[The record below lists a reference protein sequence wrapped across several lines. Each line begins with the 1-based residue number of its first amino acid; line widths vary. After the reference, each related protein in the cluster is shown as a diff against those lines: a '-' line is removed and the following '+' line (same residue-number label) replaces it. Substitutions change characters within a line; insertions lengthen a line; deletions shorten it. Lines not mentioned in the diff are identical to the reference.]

1 MKKILVTGATGQIGS
16 ELTMELRKIYG
27 DSHVIAAGHKH
38 PPSGELESSGP
49 FLFIDCCDVSHIK
62 SLFNDYE
69 IGQVYHL
76 ASILSAVAEKN
87 HLMAWKV
94 NVDGL
99 INLLEACRESGASLF
114 FPSSIGAFGPS
125 TPLVDTPQVTIQR
138 PATIY
143 GITKSTGE
151 LLCDY
156 YHNIF
161 GTDTRGL
168 RFPGLVSHAT
178 SPGGGTTDYAVEV
191 YYEALSRGHYECYLK
206 KDTRLDMMYMP
217 DALRAA
223 ISLME
228 ADPERLRYRNAY
240 NVTAMSVTPEE
251 MAESI
256 RLRIPEFIMKYK
268 IDPLRQS
275 IAESWPDNMNDEAAR
290 QDWGWQEEYNLVKM
304 TDDMLNHISI
314 KKA

>member
-1 MKKILVTGATGQIGS
+1 MKDILVTGATGQIGS

-38 PPSGELESSGP
+38 PPSEELESSGP
-49 FLFIDCCDVSHIK
+49 FLFLDCCDVSHVKRI
-62 SLFNDYE
+62 FYDHE

-76 ASILSAVAEKN
+76 ASILSAVAETN
-87 HLMAWKV
+87 HLLAWKV
-94 NVDGL
+94 NIDGL
-99 INLLEACRESGASLF
+99 INILEACREFGASLF

-156 YHNIF
+156 YHNSF

-168 RFPGLVSHAT
+168 RFPGLVSYKT

-191 YYEALSRGHYECYLK
+191 YLEALSHGYYECYLERN
-206 KDTRLDMMYMP
+206 TRLDLMYMP

-228 ADPERLRYRNAY
+228 ADPERLRYRNSY
-240 NVTAMSVTPEE
+240 NITAMSVTPEE
-251 MAESI
+251 VGDSI
-256 RLRIPEFIMKYK
+256 MRRLPEFMMKYK

-290 QDWGWQEEYNLVKM
+290 QDWGWREEYSLTEM
-304 TDDMLNHISI
+304 TDDMLNNISM
-314 KKA
+314 KRT